1 MAKKLISYDDTKP
14 GTGLPQAVEARIDG
28 RYATKAELAE
38 IPDNVVTSPH
48 GLNLRLTDDPDF
60 LGDEGDLVFYY
71 ETWKHYLDL
80 GATGLDGLTPRYR
93 ESPGWVEQEGYIRY
107 NPGSGVAKS
116 FQSVDALDARP
127 DATDVEIVAKIR
139 ADALTSAYSPGVIV
153 RGSGDATTGSALVLV
168 TSSKGIHL
176 GAYVGGTWAHYQTRL
191 ATIPTG
197 EWIWLRLRAIGDKAT
212 GKWWVD
218 GQAEPTTWQI
228 SHTLTTPQI
237 LTTGWAG
244 LQTSSGGGHDF
255 AAVGVAVDGATAPVA
270 P

>member
-80 GATGLDGLTPRYR
+80 GATGLNGLTPRYR
-93 ESPGWVEQEGYIRY
+93 ESPGWVEQDGYIRY
-107 NPGSGVAKS
+107 NPGSGVARA
-116 FQSVDALDARP
+116 FQSVDALDAQP
-127 DATDVEIVAKIR
+127 DATDVEIVAKLR
-139 ADALTSAYSPGVIV
+139 ADRLFAGYAPGVIV
-153 RGSGDATTGSALVLV
+153 RGSGDADTGNAYLMTMNTRGV
-168 TSSKGIHL
+168 HL
-176 GAYVGGTWAHYQTRL
+176 GGYVN
-191 ATIPTG
+191 G
-197 EWIWLRLRAIGDKAT
+197 EWVNHRTADGAPPANTWIWMRLRAIGAQVT
-212 GKWWVD
+212 GRWWVD
-218 GQAEPTTWQI
+218 GDTEPTTWHL
-228 SHTLTTPQI
+228 SHTLAEPE
-237 LTTGWAG
+237 LLGSGWAG

-255 AAVGVAVDGATAPVA
+255 AAVGVAVDGASAPVA

>member
-71 ETWKHYLDL
+71 ETWKYYLDL

-93 ESPGWVEQEGYIRY
+93 ESPGWVEQDGYVRY

-116 FQSVDALDARP
+116 YQSVDALDTRP

-139 ADALTSAYSPGVIV
+139 ADALTNSYSPGVIV
-153 RGSGDATTGSALVLV
+153 RGSGDATTGSALIL
-168 TSSKGIHL
+168 TLSPKGFHL
-176 GAYVGGTWAHYQTRL
+176 GSYVGGAWAEYQSQL

-197 EWIWLRLRAIGDKAT
+197 QWIWLRLRAIGDKAT
-212 GKWWVD
+212 GRWWVD
-218 GQAEPTTWQI
+218 GQEEPTTWPI
-228 SHTLTTPQI
+228 SYTLTVPQL

-244 LQTSSGGGHDF
+244 LQTSSRGGHDF
-255 AAVGVAVDGATAPVA
+255 AAVGVAVDGATAPVT

>member
-28 RYATKAELAE
+28 RYATKADLAE
-38 IPDNVVTSPH
+38 VPDNVVTSPH

-80 GATGLDGLTPRYR
+80 GTTGLDGLTPRYR
-93 ESPGWVEQEGYIRY
+93 ESPGWVEQDGYIRY

-139 ADALTSAYSPGVIV
+139 TDSLTTSYSPGVIV
-153 RGSGDATTGSALVLV
+153 RGSGDATTGSALILVL
-168 TSSKGIHL
+168 SSNGIHL
-176 GAYVGGTWAHYQTRL
+176 GAYVNGSWVAYRNFS
-191 ATIPTG
+191 ATVPSG

-228 SHTLTTPQI
+228 SHTLTAPQI

-244 LQTSSGGGHDF
+244 LQTGSRGGFDF
-255 AAVGVAVDGATAPVA
+255 AAVGVALDGATAPVA